1 MEQSTNTLMAL
12 HRDHRMRC
20 AELMLRRPW
29 FPGESDIDQL
39 GKVFQALGTPT
50 EQVRLG
56 TLRGN

>member
-1 MEQSTNTLMAL
+1 MTL

-56 TLRGN
+56 TLRGG